1 MTLRQLAER
10 ERREPAARRLVTVAA
25 AAAACPVIRIR
36 SRIEWLD
43 ALTGGGFPL
52 GAVALLHGAPGAGKS
67 TLLAQCAGGIIGAGY
82 ISGEEE
88 ESQVA
93 ARFIR
98 LGVSCEVASVATMQD
113 ALDAISGCRFA
124 VMDSLQALEP
134 CGLLAAQLAVAH
146 ARANRVA
153 MILVCQQNKEG
164 QHAGLRAIEHLTD
177 CTIRLDRNP
186 RSITIEK
193 NRYGESHVSRFL
205 TMTAKGLTL

>member
-10 ERREPAARRLVTVAA
+10 ERREPAARRLVSVAEA
-25 AAAACPVIRIR
+25 ARHRPVVRIR
-36 SRIEWLD
+36 TRIEWLD

-52 GAVALLHGAPGAGKS
+52 GAVSLLHGAPGAGKS
-67 TLLAQCAGGIIGAGY
+67 TLLAQAVGGITGAAY
-82 ISGEEE
+82 VSGEEDD
-88 ESQVA
+88 SQVA

-98 LGVSCEVASVATMQD
+98 LGCECEIISTGDMAT
-113 ALDAISGCRFA
+113 ALDAITGCRFA
-124 VMDSLQALEP
+124 VLDSIQALEP
-134 CGLLAAQLAVAH
+134 CGLAAAQLAVAH

-193 NRYGESHVSRFL
+193 NRYGESHVSRLL